1 MRKKKGFTR
10 PNFVKQNL
18 GGFTLIEL
26 LIVIGIIAILM
37 AIAIVAINPVRQF
50 AKANNAARYAG
61 VNTILNAVSQNIVDG
76 RGTWDTAG
84 ACDALPA
91 SAEPI
96 AVDDADPLTDEADI
110 CDCLVATYIGAMPVD
125 PTTGSVTTPPCTAYD
140 TGYEISQAAN
150 GRVTVSAPGAE
161 DDNGGAPTISVTR

>member
-1 MRKKKGFTR
+1 MRKKK
-10 PNFVKQNL
+10 
-18 GGFTLIEL
+18 GFTLIEL

-50 AKANNAARYAG
+50 AKANNAARLAG

-76 RGTWDTAG
+76 RGTWDTAS
-84 ACDALPA
+84 ACDALPVSPELITA
-91 SAEPI
+91 
-96 AVDDADPLTDEADI
+96 DDGDPLTDEADI
-110 CDCLVATYIGAMPVD
+110 CDCLVATYVGAMPID
-125 PTTGSVTTPPCTAYD
+125 PQPTVGSYTDCTTYA

-150 GRVTVSAPGAE
+150 GRVTVSAPSAQ